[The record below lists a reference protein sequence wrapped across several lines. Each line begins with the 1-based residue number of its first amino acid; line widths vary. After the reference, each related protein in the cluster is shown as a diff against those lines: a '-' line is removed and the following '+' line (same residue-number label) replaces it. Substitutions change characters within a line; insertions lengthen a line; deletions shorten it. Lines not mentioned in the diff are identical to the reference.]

1 MMQHDYEYEV
11 SVYCVTY
18 NHEKYIR
25 DALEG
30 FFMQKTDFD
39 WKLVIHDDAS
49 TDGTQD
55 IIREYTDMYPDK
67 IVSILQTENQYSQGI
82 DINKITSKYLKGKYI
97 ASCEGDDYWIDPY
110 KLQKQYDF
118 LQQNSDF
125 SGCYH
130 NIVELNNKEEQVT
143 SKEFPYKEEFEVEKK
158 VNAKLQ
164 GQTASAFYRN
174 IFMLLSEE
182 QKQKF
187 FECKANGDRR
197 IAVTLSCLGKVEFLK
212 DCMAAHRV
220 IETEGDSWHARS
232 YGKNMAQEKM
242 EGWIALKEY
251 VREAFN
257 EELDISEE
265 EKCILWSGFSWLV
278 KNPSRDNWNI
288 FVNVWGMTTGNIKKI
303 VVLLSTALKKI
314 MKCKSG
320 ECD

>member
-1 MMQHDYEYEV
+1 MRKQDYEYEV
-11 SVYCVTY
+11 SVYCCTY
-18 NHEKYIR
+18 NHERYIR

-55 IIREYTDMYPDK
+55 IIREYTDKYPDK

-82 DINKITSKYLKGKYI
+82 DINKIMSKYLKGKYI
-97 ASCEGDDYWIDPY
+97 ASCEGDDYWTDPY

-118 LQQNSDF
+118 LQQNPDF

-130 NIVELNNKEEQVT
+130 NIVELNNKEKQIT
-143 SKEFPYKEEFEVEKK
+143 SIEFPYKEEFEVEQKL
-158 VNAKLQ
+158 NAKLQ

-174 IFMLLSEE
+174 IFMLLSEG

-187 FECKANGDRR
+187 FECKANGDRK
-197 IAVTLSCLGKVEFLK
+197 IAVTLSCLGKIKYLK

-220 IETEGDSWHARS
+220 IETEGDSWHART

-242 EGWIALKEY
+242 EGWIALKGY
-251 VREAFN
+251 VREVFN
-257 EELDISEE
+257 EELDIRDE
-265 EKCILWSGFSWLV
+265 EKHILWSSFSLFM
-278 KNPSRDNWNI
+278 KNRSRGDWNI
-288 FVNVWGMTTGNIKKI
+288 FVNVWRMLDKTNTQKI
-303 VVLLSTALKKI
+303 ILLLSYPLKK
-314 MKCKSG
+314 
-320 ECD
+320 

>member
-11 SVYCVTY
+11 SVYCCTY

-30 FFMQKTDFD
+30 FFMQKTDFE

-49 TDGTQD
+49 TDRTQD
-55 IIREYTDMYPDK
+55 IIREYIDKYPGK
-67 IVSILQTENQYSQGI
+67 IVPILQTENQYSQGI
-82 DINKITSKYLKGKYI
+82 DINKIMSKYLKGKYI
-97 ASCEGDDYWIDPY
+97 ASCEGDDYWTDPY

-118 LQQNSDF
+118 LQQNPEF

-130 NIVELNNKEEQVT
+130 NIIELNNKEEQVI
-143 SKEFPYKEEFEVEKK
+143 SKEFPYKEEFEIEKK
-158 VNAKLQ
+158 INAKLQ

-174 IFMLLSEE
+174 IFMIISEE

-197 IAVTLSCLGKVEFLK
+197 IAVTLSYLGKVEFLK

-220 IETEGDSWHARS
+220 IETEGDSWHART
-232 YGKNMAQEKM
+232 YGRNMTQEKM

-257 EELDISEE
+257 EELDIKDE
-265 EKCILWSGFSWLV
+265 EKHILWSSFSFFM
-278 KNPSRDNWNI
+278 KNRSRGDWNI
-288 FVNVWGMTTGNIKKI
+288 FVNVWRMLDKTNTQKI
-303 VVLLSTALKKI
+303 ILLLSYPLKK
-314 MKCKSG
+314 
-320 ECD
+320 

>member
-1 MMQHDYEYEV
+1 MMQRDYEYEV
-11 SVYCVTY
+11 SVYCCTY

-30 FFMQKTDFD
+30 FFMQKTDFE

-55 IIREYTDMYPDK
+55 IIREYIDKYPGK

-82 DINKITSKYLKGKYI
+82 DINKIMSKDLKGKYI
-97 ASCEGDDYWIDPY
+97 ASCEGDDYWTDPY

-118 LQQNSDF
+118 LQQNPEF

-130 NIVELNNKEEQVT
+130 NIIELNNKEEQVI
-143 SKEFPYKEEFEVEKK
+143 SKEFPYKEEFEIEKK
-158 VNAKLQ
+158 INAKLQ

-187 FECKANGDRR
+187 FECKANGDRK
-197 IAVTLSCLGKVEFLK
+197 IAVTLSCLGKIKFLK

-220 IETEGDSWHARS
+220 IETEGDSWHARV
-232 YGKNMAQEKM
+232 YGKNMTQKKL
-242 EGWIALKEY
+242 EGWISLKEY
-251 VREAFN
+251 IREAFN
-257 EELDISEE
+257 EELDIKDE
-265 EKCILWSGFSWLV
+265 EKHILWSSFSLFM
-278 KNPSRDNWNI
+278 KNRSRGDWNI
-288 FVNVWGMTTGNIKKI
+288 FVNVWRMLDKTNTQKI
-303 VVLLSTALKKI
+303 ILLLSYPLKK
-314 MKCKSG
+314 
-320 ECD
+320 

>member
-1 MMQHDYEYEV
+1 MMQRDYEYEV
-11 SVYCVTY
+11 SVYCCTY

-55 IIREYTDMYPDK
+55 IIREYIDKYPEK

-82 DINKITSKYLKGKYI
+82 DINKIMSKDLKGKYI
-97 ASCEGDDYWIDPY
+97 ASCEGDDYWTDPY

-118 LQQNSDF
+118 LQQNPEF

-130 NIVELNNKEEQVT
+130 NIIELNNKEEQVI
-143 SKEFPYKEEFEVEKK
+143 SKEFPYKEEFEIEKK
-158 VNAKLQ
+158 INAKLQ

-187 FECKANGDRR
+187 FECKANGDRK
-197 IAVTLSCLGKVEFLK
+197 IAVTLSCLGKIKFLK

-220 IETEGDSWHARS
+220 IETEGDSWHARV
-232 YGKNMAQEKM
+232 YGKNMTQKKL
-242 EGWIALKEY
+242 EGWISLKEY
-251 VREAFN
+251 IREAFN
-257 EELDISEE
+257 EELDIKDE
-265 EKCILWSGFSWLV
+265 EKHILWSSFSLFM
-278 KNPSRDNWNI
+278 KNRSRGDWNI
-288 FVNVWGMTTGNIKKI
+288 FVNVWRMLDKTNTQKI
-303 VVLLSTALKKI
+303 ILLLSYPLKK
-314 MKCKSG
+314 
-320 ECD
+320 

>member
-1 MMQHDYEYEV
+1 MMQQDYEYEV
-11 SVYCVTY
+11 SVYCCTY

-39 WKLVIHDDAS
+39 WKLVIYDDAS

-55 IIREYTDMYPDK
+55 IIREYIDKYPEK

-82 DINKITSKYLKGKYI
+82 DINKIMSKYLKGKYI
-97 ASCEGDDYWIDPY
+97 ASCEGDDYWTDPY

-130 NIVELNNKEEQVT
+130 NIVELNNKVEQVT
-143 SKEFPYKEEFEVEKK
+143 SKEFPYKEEFEVEQKL
-158 VNAKLQ
+158 NAKLQ

-174 IFMLLSEE
+174 IFKLLSEE

-187 FECKANGDRR
+187 FECKANGDRK
-197 IAVTLSCLGKVEFLK
+197 IAVTLSCLGKIKYLK

-220 IETEGDSWHARS
+220 IEDEGSSWHAQV
-232 YGKNMAQEKM
+232 YGKNMTQKKLC
-242 EGWIALKEY
+242 GWIELKKY
-251 VREAFN
+251 AKNAFN
-257 EELDISEE
+257 EEMDISNE
-265 EKCILWSGFSWLV
+265 EKNLLWSGFRAFCISKSKVDWDIFRDVWCMINMSGIRKINMLV
-278 KNPSRDNWNI
+278 QMALNKFMNKN
-288 FVNVWGMTTGNIKKI
+288 
-303 VVLLSTALKKI
+303 
-314 MKCKSG
+314 
-320 ECD
+320 

>member
-1 MMQHDYEYEV
+1 MMLHDYEYEV
-11 SVYCVTY
+11 SVYCCTY

-55 IIREYTDMYPDK
+55 IIREYIDKYPER

-82 DINKITSKYLKGKYI
+82 DINKIMSKYLKGKYI
-97 ASCEGDDYWIDPY
+97 ATCEGDDYWTDPY

-118 LQQNSDF
+118 LQQNPEF

-130 NIVELNNKEEQVT
+130 NIVELNNEGEQVT
-143 SKEFPYKEEFEVEKK
+143 SKEFPYKEEFEIEKK
-158 VNAKLQ
+158 INAKLQ

-187 FECKANGDRR
+187 FECKANGDRK
-197 IAVTLSCLGKVEFLK
+197 IAVTLSYLGKIKYLK
-212 DCMAAHRV
+212 DYMAAHRV
-220 IETEGDSWHARS
+220 IETEGDSWHARV
-232 YGKNMAQEKM
+232 YGKNMTQKKL
-242 EGWIALKEY
+242 EGWLSLKEY
-251 VREAFN
+251 IREAFN
-257 EELDISEE
+257 EELDIKDE
-265 EKCILWSGFSWLV
+265 EKHILWSSFSLFM
-278 KNPSRDNWNI
+278 KNRSRGDWNI
-288 FVNVWGMTTGNIKKI
+288 FVNVWSMLDKTNTQKI
-303 VVLLSTALKKI
+303 ILLLSYPLKK
-314 MKCKSG
+314 
-320 ECD
+320 

>member
-1 MMQHDYEYEV
+1 MMQRDYEYEV
-11 SVYCVTY
+11 SVYCCTY

-30 FFMQKTDFD
+30 FFMQKTDFE

-55 IIREYTDMYPDK
+55 IIREYIDKYPEK

-82 DINKITSKYLKGKYI
+82 DINKIMSKYLKGKYI
-97 ASCEGDDYWIDPY
+97 ASCEGDDYWTDPY

-118 LQQNSDF
+118 LQQNPEF

-130 NIVELNNKEEQVT
+130 NIIELNNKEEQVI
-143 SKEFPYKEEFEVEKK
+143 SKEFPYKEEFEIEKK
-158 VNAKLQ
+158 INAKLQ

-197 IAVTLSCLGKVEFLK
+197 IAVTLSYLGKVEFLK

-220 IETEGDSWHARS
+220 IETEGDSWHART
-232 YGKNMAQEKM
+232 YGRNMTQEKM

-257 EELDISEE
+257 EELDIKDE
-265 EKCILWSGFSWLV
+265 EKHILWSSFSFFM
-278 KNPSRDNWNI
+278 KNRSRGDWNI
-288 FVNVWGMTTGNIKKI
+288 FVNVWRMLDKTNTQKI
-303 VVLLSTALKKI
+303 ILLLSYPLKK
-314 MKCKSG
+314 
-320 ECD
+320 

>member
-11 SVYCVTY
+11 SVYCCTY

-55 IIREYTDMYPDK
+55 IIREYIDKYPER

-82 DINKITSKYLKGKYI
+82 DINKIMSKYLKGKYI
-97 ASCEGDDYWIDPY
+97 ATCEGDDYWTDPY

-118 LQQNSDF
+118 LQQNPEF

-130 NIVELNNKEEQVT
+130 NIVELNNEGEQVT

-158 VNAKLQ
+158 INAKLQ

-197 IAVTLSCLGKVEFLK
+197 IAVTLSYLGKVESFK

-220 IETEGDSWHARS
+220 IETEGDSWHART
-232 YGKNMAQEKM
+232 YGRNMTQEKM

-257 EELDISEE
+257 EELDIKDE
-265 EKCILWSGFSWLV
+265 EKHILWSSFSFFM
-278 KNPSRDNWNI
+278 KNRSRGDWNI
-288 FVNVWGMTTGNIKKI
+288 FVNVWRMLDKTNTQKI
-303 VVLLSTALKKI
+303 ILLLSYPLKK
-314 MKCKSG
+314 
-320 ECD
+320 